1 MMNAKL
7 AVALLEIEQYRTK
20 KQQYYIC
27 YTCYLH
33 KKTNVYQDY
42 EYLPIIIQDLNDFFV
57 RFQKFCSA
65 TKKIAYHLFMLLI
78 LPNIVLD

>member
-1 MMNAKL
+1 MQILIYTNRYLISSDKL
-7 AVALLEIEQYRTK
+7 FQRVQA
-20 KQQYYIC
+20 
-27 YTCYLH
+27 H
-33 KKTNVYQDY
+33 
-42 EYLPIIIQDLNDFFV
+42 LPIIIQDLNDFFV